1 MVSDLNA
8 TTRFGGATRYG
19 VCVAAENVGT
29 LPTDNS
35 AIFLSDFQVTINKN
49 ALASDAPI
57 AAKKMADPGG

>member
-1 MVSDLNA
+1 
-8 TTRFGGATRYG
+8 

-57 AAKKMADPGG
+57 ATRKMADRGGLK